1 MHSVQANLIDPRLEA
16 AVLRALRPSGAGD
29 TLRMAAMGGFSLPQ
43 VLDRVPSS
51 VALELTK
58 NPDNPILARRDG
70 IAALVLVLNALEDQG
85 RVRRGRV
92 RMKNALVDSWRLSLR
107 ALAREGIGG

>member
-1 MHSVQANLIDPRLEA
+1 MQANLIDPRLEA
-16 AVLRALRPSGAGD
+16 AVLRALRPSGPGD

-43 VLDRVPSS
+43 LLDRVPPD
-51 VALELTK
+51 VALELTD

-70 IAALVLVLNALEDQG
+70 IVALAEALKALEAQG

-107 ALAREGIGG
+107 ALARDGIGG

>member
-1 MHSVQANLIDPRLEA
+1 M
-16 AVLRALRPSGAGD
+16 PSEI
-29 TLRMAAMGGFSLPQ
+29 
-43 VLDRVPSS
+43 
-51 VALELTK
+51 ALELTE

-70 IAALVLVLNALEDQG
+70 IVALADALRALEAQG

-107 ALAREGIGG
+107 ALARERAGG